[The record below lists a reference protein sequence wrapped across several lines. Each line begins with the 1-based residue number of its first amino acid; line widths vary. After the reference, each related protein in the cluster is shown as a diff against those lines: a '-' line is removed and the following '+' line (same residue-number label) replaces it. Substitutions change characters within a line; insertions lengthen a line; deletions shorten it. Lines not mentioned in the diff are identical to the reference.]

1 MLFSYICIYHDPKDT
16 AIYNC
21 YFLLLTLFI
30 PHDFVEDIPDED
42 MATSASAAYVA
53 TTNAHA
59 SEFTVIFLQCVTGL
73 ELD

>member
-1 MLFSYICIYHDPKDT
+1 MLR
-16 AIYNC
+16 
-21 YFLLLTLFI
+21 LFI
-30 PHDFVEDIPDED
+30 SHDFVVDVQVED
-42 MATSASAAYVA
+42 MAKSASAAYVA